1 MPKYYEK
8 NAGVGGI
15 RWKRLCA
22 IYAKKTKQQKNI
34 NAKNG
39 KKCGTGKGGEIGSSW
54 TYAKIVRKKYL
65 GSQKEERR
73 KHRKKGVS
81 YENYKT
87 IKERP
92 EGEADRMIKIDA
104 AVKKQIVDKG

>member
-1 MPKYYEK
+1 MEKIMCDICEK
-8 NAGVGGI
+8 NE
-15 RWKRLCA
+15 
-22 IYAKKTKQQKNI
+22 AKKNI

-87 IKERP
+87 SSGIYRLYSVCK
-92 EGEADRMIKIDA
+92 
-104 AVKKQIVDKG
+104 